1 MPKDQ
6 LTIEERAAYDD
17 YLAHG
22 GEVIYLPPAPIVE
35 EPEWMYDL
43 EEVVG
48 APILDDV
55 DLPCDIKPAAP
66 QDHARPYEPRHT
78 SEQEW
83 RDTWR

>member
-6 LTIEERAAYDD
+6 LTAEERAAYDD

-22 GEVIYLPPAPIVE
+22 GEVIYLPPAPMVE
-35 EPEWMYDL
+35 EPEWMDHL
-43 EEVVG
+43 EDVYGV
-48 APILDDV
+48 PILDDLG
-55 DLPCDIKPAAP
+55 DGYPTPAKP
-66 QDHARPYEPRHT
+66 QDGARPYIPRHK